1 VGLDLAPVSG
11 LKLAVSNQGDHGMI
25 NFQVEDMSCGGCVRA
40 IRAAVAAVAP
50 QAVLEADV
58 ASRRVS
64 IEGTDDA
71 AAIEQAIAGAGFS
84 ALRTPDARR
93 AAGGS
98 GKSDTGCCCGPR

>member
-1 VGLDLAPVSG
+1 VSG
-11 LKLAVSNQGDHGMI
+11 LKLAVSNQGDHDMI

-58 ASRRVS
+58 AARRVS

-71 AAIEQAIAGAGFS
+71 AALERAIAGAGFS
-84 ALRTPDARR
+84 ALRVPDALG

-98 GKSDTGCCCGPR
+98 GKAGKGCCCGPR